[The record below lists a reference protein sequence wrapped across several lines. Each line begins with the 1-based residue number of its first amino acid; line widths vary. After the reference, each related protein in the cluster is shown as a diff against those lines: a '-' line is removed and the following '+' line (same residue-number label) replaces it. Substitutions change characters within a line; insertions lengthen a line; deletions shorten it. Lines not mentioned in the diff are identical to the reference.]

1 MLRKQRQKINILS
14 VHFLEWSGKCY
25 FNGKNVQAIEKK
37 KKQLNPNKFVTQ
49 KCESD
54 FILLQN
60 RKKKGLVW
68 ELNEIEHHINSSEA
82 RDTRNK

>member
-37 KKQLNPNKFVTQ
+37 KKKNWIQTNLSLKNVKVISYFY
-49 KCESD
+49 KIE
-54 FILLQN
+54 
-60 RKKKGLVW
+60 RKKVW
-68 ELNEIEHHINSSEA
+68 FGN
-82 RDTRNK
+82 

>member
-37 KKQLNPNKFVTQ
+37 KKKT
-49 KCESD
+49 ESKQICHSKMWKW
-54 FILLQN
+54 FHTST
-60 RKKKGLVW
+60 K
-68 ELNEIEHHINSSEA
+68 
-82 RDTRNK
+82 

>member
-37 KKQLNPNKFVTQ
+37 KQTTESKQICHSKMWKWFHTST
-49 KCESD
+49 K
-54 FILLQN
+54 
-60 RKKKGLVW
+60 
-68 ELNEIEHHINSSEA
+68 
-82 RDTRNK
+82 

>member
-37 KKQLNPNKFVTQ
+37 KNNWIQTNLSLKNVKVISYFY
-49 KCESD
+49 KIE
-54 FILLQN
+54 
-60 RKKKGLVW
+60 RKKVW
-68 ELNEIEHHINSSEA
+68 FGN
-82 RDTRNK
+82 